1 MGKPRKPY
9 IRIIGSPSE
18 TGIIQE
24 VNGDILIVKMLTGK
38 MTGRIVQTKRSHV
51 LQYKYL

>member
-9 IRIIGSPSE
+9 IRVIGEPES

-24 VNGDILIVKMLTGK
+24 VQGNVLIVKMLTGR
-38 MTGRIVQTKRSHV
+38 MAGRIIQTKRNHV
-51 LQYKYL
+51 LQYRWR